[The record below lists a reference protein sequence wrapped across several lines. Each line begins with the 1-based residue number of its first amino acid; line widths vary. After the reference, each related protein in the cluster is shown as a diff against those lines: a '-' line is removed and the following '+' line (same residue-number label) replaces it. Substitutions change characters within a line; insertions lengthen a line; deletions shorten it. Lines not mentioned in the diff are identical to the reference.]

1 MSSLNQQLQSS
12 LLFSFMDKYFG
23 YILRF
28 ISTIIIARLLSP
40 EEIGIFSVAFVV
52 ISLGHVLR
60 DFGVA
65 QYLIQEKELSD
76 HKIKAA
82 FGTMFIIAW
91 SMWLI
96 LYLGKNY
103 VAEFYNEP
111 KLTPALN
118 VLIIIFLLAPFG
130 SVRIALMRR
139 QMMFK
144 TLAKINI
151 FSYITLFVVTLL
163 LCYLKFSFMAL
174 VWGQLA
180 GVLATNLGCV
190 FACKRNYWYF
200 PSLKGAREVIKFG
213 FNITAANI
221 VENFA
226 EGAPDLF
233 IGKFMNMQAVGIY
246 SRAQG
251 CVGLFKIFVTAS
263 VWPVILPYFSI
274 KNREGVQLLPDYLTA
289 ISIYTI
295 FAWPFFIALMVLAEP
310 IVSLLYGPQ
319 WHASIVLVQIL
330 CLAAIFDA
338 SFPFRAPLLVA
349 LGNTELNLKLQC
361 MTSGLKI
368 VAILIG
374 SWYGLLYAALSL
386 VLSEFV
392 AQLYIFYG
400 LKSVVKLNFMNWFVH
415 IRMSLLA
422 AALFGVICSSL
433 KILSARYVLSDW
445 QLMIIS
451 IAFCGAVWL
460 AVLVYFKH
468 PLSQH
473 LIQFY
478 NRFKQRDLKE
488 ETL

>member
-1 MSSLNQQLQSS
+1 MSQLAQQFQSS
-12 LLFSFMDKYFG
+12 LLFSFMDKYLG

-40 EEIGIFSVAFVV
+40 EEIGIFSVAFV
-52 ISLGHVLR
+52 IIGLGHVLR

-65 QYLIQEKELSD
+65 QYLIQEKDLRD

-82 FGTMFIIAW
+82 FATMFMIAW
-91 SMWLI
+91 SMWFI
-96 LYLGKNY
+96 LYLGKDLL
-103 VAEFYNEP
+103 AAFYDEP
-111 KLTPALN
+111 RLTSALN
-118 VLIIIFLLAPFG
+118 ILIIIFLLAPFG
-130 SVRIALMRR
+130 SIRIALMRR

-151 FSYITLFVVTLL
+151 FSYITLFIVTLV
-163 LCYLKFSFMAL
+163 LCYFKFSFMAL

-190 FACKRNYWYF
+190 LVCRKNYWYF
-200 PSLKGAREVIKFG
+200 PSLQGARAVIKFG
-213 FNITAANI
+213 FNITLANI
-221 VENFA
+221 IENLA

-274 KNREGVQLLPDYLTA
+274 KNRAGIQLLPDYLTA

-310 IVSLLYGPQ
+310 IVLLLYGQQ
-319 WHASIVLVQIL
+319 WHASILLVQIL
-330 CLAAIFDA
+330 CLSAIFEA

-349 LGNTELNLKLQC
+349 LGNTQLNLKLQF
-361 MTSGLKI
+361 MTSGMKI
-368 VAILIG
+368 MAILIG
-374 SWYGLLYAALSL
+374 SCYGLIYAALSL
-386 VLSEFV
+386 VLSEFI
-392 AQLYIFYG
+392 AQLYIFHG
-400 LKSVVKLNFMNWFVH
+400 LKSVVKLNFMNWFEQV
-415 IRMSLLA
+415 RLSLLVSI
-422 AALFGVICSSL
+422 LLGVVCFSL
-433 KILSARYVLSDW
+433 KLLSANYAISHW
-445 QLMIIS
+445 QLIMS
-451 IAFCGAVWL
+451 AIALCALLWL
-460 AVLVYFKH
+460 AVVLYFKH

-473 LIQFY
+473 LVQFY
-478 NRFKQRDLKE
+478 SRFKRRSLRE